1 MAAGEFAESLVE
13 KYTSPNE
20 MRIAAHQPKPV
31 EVVDLMVSGSGI
43 PWEDRGSVGFM
54 AAFFT
59 TAWGMTFKP
68 VRTLTKMRRPE
79 TADDAKRLAVAY
91 GGIWFLAV
99 GIQSAFAYYVFYVHD
114 RSLEVDGRQYVI
126 NTILEAVLAGVA
138 AALLPTVVAWMFYRL
153 TAFDMTA
160 KAPPVL
166 VYNCIVYLMG
176 PSLLALIPGATVPWL
191 ALGPA
196 LAGAWMF
203 VLLLIVA
210 IERLRIRVAAAI
222 IGSVITF
229 LATAGMVIIGIL
241 LVQLLWCNLLDK
253 ASIVPSGQTTAQ
265 R

>member
-1 MAAGEFAESLVE
+1 ME

-99 GIQSAFAYYVFYVHD
+99 GIQSAFAYFFFYVFYARD
-114 RSLEVDGRQYVI
+114 RMVDLDGQQYVI
-126 NTILEAVLAGVA
+126 NTILEALLAGAA

>member
-1 MAAGEFAESLVE
+1 VE

-20 MRIAAHQPKPV
+20 LRLAAHQPKPV

-54 AAFFT
+54 AAFFQ
-59 TAWGMTFKP
+59 TAWGMMFKP
-68 VRTLTKMRRPE
+68 VQTLTKMRRPE
-79 TADDAKRLAVAY
+79 TADDAKRFAVVC
-91 GGIWFLAV
+91 GGVWFLAV

-166 VYNCIVYLMG
+166 VYNCTVYLMG
-176 PSLLALIPGATVPWL
+176 PSLLALIPGGTVPWL
-191 ALGPA
+191 AFGPA
-196 LAGAWMF
+196 LAAAWMF

-210 IERLRIRVAAAI
+210 IVRLRVRVAAAV
-222 IGSVITF
+222 IGSIITF
-229 LATAGMVIIGIL
+229 LATAGMVILGLL
-241 LVQLLWCNLLDK
+241 LVQFLWCNLLTN
-253 ASIVPSGQTTAQ
+253 ASIGEIQRTTPQ

>member
-1 MAAGEFAESLVE
+1 VE

-20 MRIAAHQPKPV
+20 MRLAAHQPKPV
-31 EVVDLMVSGSGI
+31 EVVDLMISGSGI
-43 PWEDRGSVGFM
+43 PWEDRGSEGIL
-54 AAFFT
+54 AAFFK
-59 TAWGMTFKP
+59 TAWGMMFKP

-79 TADDAKRLAVAY
+79 TADDAKRFAVAC

-99 GIQSAFAYYVFYVHD
+99 GIQSAFAYYVFYVRD
-114 RSLEVDGRQYVI
+114 RTLDVDGQQYVI
-126 NTILEAVLAGVA
+126 NTILEALLAGVA

-166 VYNCIVYLMG
+166 VYNCLVYLMGG
-176 PSLLALIPGATVPWL
+176 PSLLALIPGGTVPWL

-222 IGSVITF
+222 IGSTITF

-241 LVQLLWCNLLDK
+241 LVQFLWCNLLTK
-253 ASIVPSGQTTAQ
+253 ASISELQRTAAQ